1 MYELSPVL
9 LPVTDVSFPVAS
21 QVSFWSP
28 CSGVLRVIMLPAES
42 YVYFVDDVLAPVVS
56 VLVSACAWPDLS
68 PS

>member
-1 MYELSPVL
+1 
-9 LPVTDVSFPVAS
+9 
-21 QVSFWSP
+21 
-28 CSGVLRVIMLPAES
+28 MLPAES